1 MPNDSVLSWIL
12 LTILVYGVMFY
23 AIANGVFEK
32 ERYERENNDLF

>member
-23 AIANGVFEK
+23 AIANGAIEK
-32 ERYERENNDLF
+32 ERYERGNNDLF